1 MGMKQAILAVVLTVV
16 LAELAWADFEDG
28 LAAYYFRN
36 YAAALSEWQP
46 LAEQG
51 HGKAQNNLGV
61 MYAKGRGVTQDF
73 MEAVK
78 WYRLSAEQGYATA
91 QYNLG
96 LMYYTSQGVTQD
108 YAEAAKWYRKAAG
121 QGHTKA
127 QLNLGFMYERAK
139 GVPHDY
145 VQAYMWLNL
154 AAVGASAG
162 EDRDAAIR
170 VRDIIEKRM
179 SLAEVTKAQRLAHEW
194 LEKHQKAD

>member
-1 MGMKQAILAVVLTVV
+1 MGTKQAMLAVVLALV
-16 LAELAWADFEDG
+16 LAVPAWADFEDG
-28 LAAYYFRN
+28 LAAFYFRD
-36 YAAALSEWQP
+36 YATALLEWRP

-51 HGKAQNNLGV
+51 HGKAQNNLGL

-73 MEAVK
+73 TASVK

-96 LMYYTSQGVTQD
+96 LMYDTSQGVPQD
-108 YAEAAKWYRKAAG
+108 YAEAAKWYRKAAD

-139 GVPHDY
+139 GAPHDY
-145 VQAYMWLNL
+145 VQAYMLL
-154 AAVGASAG
+154 DLTAVGTSPG
-162 EDRDAAIR
+162 EDRDAAVK

-179 SLAEVTKAQRLAHEW
+179 TPAEVAEAQKLAREW